1 VIKYIIW
8 LLIGVVLGAGVYW
21 LYQRYNSAPVNSP
34 GEQMTISVYF
44 AKSEPTDIAIVSVK
58 RTIPKTVA
66 VATAAMQELLKGPT
80 DAEKA
85 QGLST
90 AINSGTILNYV
101 RIENGVAT
109 VDFNDRFDFQMG
121 GSARVMA
128 INQQILK
135 TLTQFPTIK
144 TIKLT
149 INQGERPANLE
160 P

>member
-1 VIKYIIW
+1 M
-8 LLIGVVLGAGVYW
+8 IGVVLGAGVYW

-90 AINSGTILNYV
+90 ANYV